1 VDLYQSISFG
11 STYTSYSAVSGA
23 SHAFTNS
30 NASTDLG
37 RLFSENIV
45 TDTALKQAAF
55 QIAVWELAY
64 ETSGHY
70 NVSSGA
76 ATFAGEAA
84 SMAMTYLGNLASTS
98 TYRITVLESGSNQD
112 LVYATSAPAV
122 PEPSSYALMLAG
134 LCGVGLMARR
144 RASAYR
150 D

>member
-1 VDLYQSISFG
+1 
-11 STYTSYSAVSGA
+11 
-23 SHAFTNS
+23 
-30 NASTDLG
+30 
-37 RLFSENIV
+37 
-45 TDTALKQAAF
+45 
-55 QIAVWELAY
+55 
-64 ETSGHY
+64 
-70 NVSSGA
+70 VSSGA

-84 SMAMTYLGNLASTS
+84 SLAMTYLGNLASTS